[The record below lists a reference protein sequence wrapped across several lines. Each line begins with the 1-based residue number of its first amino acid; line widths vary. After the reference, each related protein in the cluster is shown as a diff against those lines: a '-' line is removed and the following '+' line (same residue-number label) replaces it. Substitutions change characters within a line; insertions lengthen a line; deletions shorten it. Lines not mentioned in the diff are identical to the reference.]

1 MGRAAA
7 DLQGQLSV
15 ASAEAGT
22 GPRARQLF
30 VVRHGETERSA
41 RHIYS
46 GQADVP
52 LTEAGRAQARVAGER
67 LADAG
72 IDAIW
77 SSPLCRATDT
87 AEAIAEVTG
96 APVTVDERLIEVDY
110 GALEGF
116 DRERARDHFGAAFK
130 EWRSDPFNSP
140 LPGMEPL
147 GDALARAR
155 SATSD
160 ALAESYCPV
169 LVGHQGI
176 LRLVLVALGQVEAS
190 DYFSVRLSEAEPLEV
205 TQPAVA
211 PA

>member
-1 MGRAAA
+1 MQAGRA
-7 DLQGQLSV
+7 
-15 ASAEAGT
+15 
-22 GPRARQLF
+22 LF

-41 RHIYS
+41 QHIYS

-52 LTEAGRAQARVAGER
+52 LTDTGREQARIAGER
-67 LADAG
+67 LAREG
-72 IDAIW
+72 IDAVW

-87 AEAIAEVTG
+87 AEAISSATG
-96 APVTVDERLIEVDY
+96 APVKIDERLIEVDY
-110 GALEGF
+110 GDLEGF
-116 DRERARDHFGAAFK
+116 DRDRAQAHFGPAFE

-160 ALAESYCPV
+160 ALAASERPV

-190 DYFSVRLSEAEPLEV
+190 DYFGVRLSEAEPIEIA
-205 TQPAVA
+205 TPAVV
-211 PA
+211 PG

>member
-1 MGRAAA
+1 METGR
-7 DLQGQLSV
+7 
-15 ASAEAGT
+15 
-22 GPRARQLF
+22 GPRARAVF

-41 RHIYS
+41 GHIYS

-52 LTEAGRAQARVAGER
+52 LTDAGREQARLVGER
-67 LADAG
+67 LAGAG

-77 SSPLCRATDT
+77 SSPLCRAADT
-87 AEAIAEVTG
+87 AEAIADATG
-96 APVTVDERLIEVDY
+96 APVKVDERLIEVDY
-110 GALEGF
+110 GELEGF
-116 DRERARDHFGAAFK
+116 DRERARDHFGAAFQ

-155 SATSD
+155 SATCD
-160 ALAESYCPV
+160 AVAASERPV

-190 DYFSVRLSEAEPLEV
+190 DYFSVRLSEADPLEITEPV
-205 TQPAVA
+205 VA

>member
-1 MGRAAA
+1 M
-7 DLQGQLSV
+7 
-15 ASAEAGT
+15 EAG
-22 GPRARQLF
+22 GEPRARQLF

-41 RHIYS
+41 GHVYS

-52 LTEAGRAQARVAGER
+52 LTDAGHEQARLAGER

-72 IDAIW
+72 VDAIW

-87 AEAIAEVTG
+87 AAAIAKATG
-96 APVTVDERLIEVDY
+96 APVRVDRRLIEVDY
-110 GALEGF
+110 GELEGF
-116 DRERARDHFGAAFK
+116 DRESARDHFGPAFR

-147 GDALARAR
+147 GDALERAR
-155 SATSD
+155 GAAAD
-160 ALAESYCPV
+160 AIADSECPV

-176 LRLVLVALGQVEAS
+176 LRLVLVALGRVEA
-190 DYFSVRLSEAEPLEV
+190 DAYFSVRLSEAEPMEIMG
-205 TQPAVA
+205 PAVA

>member
-1 MGRAAA
+1 M
-7 DLQGQLSV
+7 
-15 ASAEAGT
+15 ASTEAGS
-22 GPRARQLF
+22 GARARQLF
-30 VVRHGETERSA
+30 LVRHGETERSA
-41 RHIYS
+41 RHVYS

-52 LTEAGRAQARVAGER
+52 LTDAGREQARLAGER

-87 AEAIAEVTG
+87 AEAIAKTTG
-96 APVTVDERLIEVDY
+96 APVRIDERLIEVDY

-116 DRERARDHFGAAFK
+116 DRHEAREHFGAPFNA
-130 EWRSDPFNSP
+130 WRADPFNSP

-160 ALAESYCPV
+160 AIAACECPL

-176 LRLVLVALGQVEAS
+176 LRLVLVALGRVEAG
-190 DYFSVRLSEAEPLEV
+190 DYFSVRLSEA
-205 TQPAVA
+205 QPMEIPQPSVVQA
-211 PA
+211 